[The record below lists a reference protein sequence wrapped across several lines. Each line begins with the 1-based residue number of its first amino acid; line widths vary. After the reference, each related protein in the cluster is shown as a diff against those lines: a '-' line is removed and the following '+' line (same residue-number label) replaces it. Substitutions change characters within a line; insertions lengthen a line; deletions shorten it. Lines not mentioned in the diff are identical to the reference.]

1 MSNIDLRGDVIQNL
15 GEYLPNPY
23 IESIEVSGETRTII
37 RINYSLM
44 FLISDEYNIEDIQ
57 ANLNDIN
64 IYFAFVN
71 GEQKTAITKSQLIN
85 LITGDADDSLSIVE
99 DNLYLGNTTILTNY
113 EDNLYD
119 QSGRRILKIYLTEEN
134 TFDVPA
140 NDPLDRTRQLGQPLF
155 GEESSNIP
163 DRTSTLG
170 QPLVDRGLNN
180 NPDEPS
186 QVDFPVPAS
195 LMDSDVYV
203 YVFSSV
209 MGSEIRSSSKNV
221 AYLNTGN
228 IAYEKIFSPGKVIF
242 RQEEP
247 AYFDIEKSKYGQTAI
262 LGLDKNYYKTDT
274 VTREDIISK
283 VNTLLRR
290 FDNGT
295 NSGLRAPINSIRYVL
310 STQAGT
316 EDLLVELDKVRRSFS
331 NKTNN
336 NPVGNLYAAYSKL
349 LQNIN
354 SAFRPVEMLSKN
366 RYITGKVLDLRTS
379 FVQEYSPPP
388 EPTSI
393 DYIPEGMFLIHRERY
408 DETAGINKG
417 IFFIRY
423 EEMLKRESTI
433 FKVINQEKFYEI
445 ATAPNLNNLRRILF
459 SYFNVSAIGLIKTYE
474 DTEIQQS
481 AISYN
486 EGQRDTSIMERTDF
500 YKKSYDQIEQSFM
513 EHNFGFQDPAE
524 RLLCYTFTDIDAIY
538 DEGYTDSELDA
549 IEVNFTYNI
558 NLLIVDRTKDFVE
571 FLINKYGETKKLMD
585 DYLSFAN
592 EVCSYNNIDN
602 RFNSFFT
609 RAIRDKY
616 PDGIYPWESAP
627 VYYSLMTYL
636 LTDQFETF
644 EEAAEYSRNISST
657 ISPEGGSL
665 TSLADFAKMMNSLQ
679 TSQIGDLEDNLA
691 PFGEGVAKINKEK
704 TIETVINEVSY
715 QKSLYGEIGIFE
727 CLGNLIEDADGDE
740 GDAALLLEQRK
751 QAIRA
756 ACEDAGVGLGS
767 KECFEIRE
775 ELYPVKDDDDCA
787 RELGLE

>member
-459 SYFNVSAIGLIKTYE
+459 SYFNVSAIGLIKIYQN
-474 DTEIQQS
+474 TEIQES
-481 AISYN
+481 VIRYV
-486 EGQRDTSIMERTDF
+486 EGRRDTSIMERTDL
-500 YKKSYDQIEQSFM
+500 YKESFGEIEQSLE
-513 EHNFGFQDPAE
+513 EHNFGFQEPRE
-524 RLLCYTFTDIDAIY
+524 RLLNYTFTDIDAING
-538 DEGYTDSELDA
+538 EELIFDYA
-549 IEVNFTYNI
+549 VKIT
-558 NLLIVDRTKDFVE
+558 LDDRTKDFIE

-585 DYLSFAN
+585 DYLGFAN
-592 EVCSYNNIDN
+592 EICSYNNIDN

-679 TSQIGDLEDNLA
+679 TAQISDLEDNLA
-691 PFGEGVAKINKEK
+691 PFGEGVAKIKKEK

-715 QKSLYGEIGIFE
+715 QESFYGEIGIFK
-727 CLGNLIEDADGDE
+727 CLGNLIEDAGGDE
-740 GDAALLLEQRK
+740 ELADELLEIRK
-751 QAIRA
+751 QTIRD

>member
-85 LITGDADDSLSIVE
+85 LITGDGDGSLSIVE

-262 LGLDKNYYKTDT
+262 LGLDKKYYKTDT

-408 DETAGINKG
+408 DEIHRERYDEIAGINKG

-459 SYFNVSAIGLIKTYE
+459 SYFNVSAIDLIKTYE
-474 DTEIQQS
+474 DNEIQQS

-486 EGQRDTSIMERTDF
+486 EGQRDTSIMERNDF
-500 YKKSYDQIEQSFM
+500 YKKSYYQIEQSFM

-538 DEGYTDSELDA
+538 DEGYTSGELDA
-549 IEVNFTYNI
+549 IEVNFTYDI
-558 NLLIVDRTKDFVE
+558 SLEIVDRTKDFVE

-602 RFNSFFT
+602 RFNNFFT

-679 TSQIGDLEDNLA
+679 TAQIGDLEDNLA
-691 PFGEGVAKINKEK
+691 PFGEGVTKIKKEK
-704 TIETVINEVSY
+704 TIQTVSNEVSY
-715 QKSLYGEIGIFE
+715 QESLYGVIGL
-727 CLGNLIEDADGDE
+727 CE
-740 GDAALLLEQRK
+740 GLTFSRCEAVMEKCK
-751 QAIRA
+751 QQGYAQ
-756 ACEDAGVGLGS
+756 GS
-767 KECFEIRE
+767 EECFEIRQE
-775 ELYPVKDDDDCA
+775 EYPYESD
-787 RELGLE
+787 